1 MNTSKSTDNNQHF
14 FCPMT
19 EHKDSYKQ
27 NNWKNASTQRNYKNS
42 LLVADRITKRVITNS
57 QLM

>member
-19 EHKDSYKQ
+19 EQEDSYKQ
-27 NNWKNASTQRNYKNS
+27 NNQKNASTQRNYENS
-42 LLVADRITKRVITNS
+42 LLVADKITKRVITNS